1 MKTRARWPA
10 SPPGGPARG
19 HRDTVPCL
27 DTGRVR
33 RLQGLLGSAERLD
46 TSGRGLLNF
55 EMRMVISPA
64 AESSS
69 GRSENTRVLTHA
81 RLHPSPAG
89 HHRLPLRGGSAVRRV
104 RGSPAAT
111 RSLVLPLAGRVVN
124 CSRPCRSSCLESRRK
139 PPSALHAELGDPDA
153 HRTGSRL
160 RRSPIPGELNP
171 KHGLEPRP
179 VSAPRPHSARDP
191 GGKPATCVCDLCDSE
206 LFAPR

>member
-19 HRDTVPCL
+19 HRDTVPRL

-124 CSRPCRSSCLESRRK
+124 CSRPC
-139 PPSALHAELGDPDA
+139 A
-153 HRTGSRL
+153 
-160 RRSPIPGELNP
+160 
-171 KHGLEPRP
+171 RP
-179 VSAPRPHSARDP
+179 VLKAGASRPLPCTQSWVTLTPTGQGAAS
-191 GGKPATCVCDLCDSE
+191 GGHRSQE
-206 LFAPR
+206 S